1 MMLSLGLSD
10 MNASL
15 NYTGINRH
23 EGEAVGG
30 FDTVLARDEFYR
42 CYRSQQ
48 DSLKVINRSCP

>member
-1 MMLSLGLSD
+1 MLSLGLSD

-30 FDTVLARDEFYR
+30 FDTVLARDEFDR